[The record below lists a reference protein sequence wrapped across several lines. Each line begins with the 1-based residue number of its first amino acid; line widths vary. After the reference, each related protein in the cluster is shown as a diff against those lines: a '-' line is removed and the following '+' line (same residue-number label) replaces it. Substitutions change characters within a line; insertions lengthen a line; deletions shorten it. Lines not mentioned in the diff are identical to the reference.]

1 MRDVADK
8 EGLRYHDRSEDAEAE
23 LRSLEAMEDSFPL
36 ILISGGNGEYGF
48 GANNVGLPSDQVVI
62 GFRAPETT
70 AALAFAGKTV
80 DSLKMY
86 WDVAEVP
93 DDRGALPIKCR

>member
-8 EGLRYHDRSEDAEAE
+8 EGLRYHDRSEGAEAE
-23 LRSLEAMEDSFPL
+23 LRSLEALEASFPL

-48 GANNVGLPSDQVVI
+48 SASNAGLPSDQVVI

-70 AALAFAGKTV
+70 AAVAFGGKTV
-80 DSLKMY
+80 DNLKMY

-93 DDRGALPIKCR
+93 DDRGVLPIKCR